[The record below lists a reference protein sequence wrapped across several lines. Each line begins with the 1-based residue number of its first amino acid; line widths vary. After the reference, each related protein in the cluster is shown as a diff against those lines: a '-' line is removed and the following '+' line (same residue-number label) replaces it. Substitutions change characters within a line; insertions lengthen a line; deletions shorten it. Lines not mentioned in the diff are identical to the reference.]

1 MLRAASRFA
10 LLVLVAFPLAPVAA
24 GQTPAPRAEAGG
36 PTIEVDTFRLESRVF
51 GNTRTIRVLLP
62 AGYGDSGN
70 RDRRYPVLYMNDGFA
85 VFKASSWDAPAVVR
99 RLEAEGRIR
108 PFLLVGVDNGATADN
123 GSPDQ
128 RTLEYLP
135 WPDAKNQPSAVPP
148 RGSAYPDFLVGEVM
162 PAVASR
168 YRVSGRPEDTA
179 VGGASLGGLAALYAV
194 VHRPGVF
201 GGLLL
206 ESTPLFLADFA
217 ALKEAKAAPP
227 SAWPA
232 RVSIGIGTH
241 ETDDEALAKSA
252 APTMEELRAAIRA
265 KAPATEVR
273 LVVEPGGAHTPA
285 AWRGRLSAALEL
297 LWPAA
302 ERGKSK

>member
-1 MLRAASRFA
+1 MSSLRVRFGGVGIA
-10 LLVLVAFPLAPVAA
+10 WLALVAPSVSNPSTAA
-24 GQTPAPRAEAGG
+24 AQEPS
-36 PTIEVDTFRLESRVF
+36 IEVDTFRLESRVF

-62 AGYGDSGN
+62 AGYRDPAN

-85 VFKASSWDAPAVVR
+85 VFKAGSWNAPAIVR

-108 PFLLVGVDNGATADN
+108 PFLLVGVDNGATADG
-123 GSPDQ
+123 GSADQ

-135 WPDAKNQPSAVPP
+135 WPDQKNQPSATPP

-168 YRVSGRPEDTA
+168 YRVSSRPADTA
-179 VGGASLGGLAALYAV
+179 VGGASLGGLAALYAAL
-194 VHRPGVF
+194 HRPGVF

-217 ALKEAKAAPP
+217 ALKEARAAPP
-227 SAWPA
+227 SVWPA
-232 RVSIGIGTH
+232 RISIGIGTH

-265 KAPATEVR
+265 KSPATVVR
-273 LVVEPGGAHTPA
+273 LVVDPEARHEPA
-285 AWRGRLSAALEL
+285 AWRRRLPAALEL
-297 LWPAA
+297 LWP
-302 ERGKSK
+302 KSP